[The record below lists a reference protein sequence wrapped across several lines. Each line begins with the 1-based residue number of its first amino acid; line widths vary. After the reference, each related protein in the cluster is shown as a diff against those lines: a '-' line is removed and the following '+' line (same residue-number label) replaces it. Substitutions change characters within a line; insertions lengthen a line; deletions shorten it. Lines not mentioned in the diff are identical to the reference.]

1 MPPKFDK
8 RAQMTDF
15 LVSGTYLRLIYD
27 FVGGPREVTKLLHA
41 VNDSKCILES
51 AEVTL
56 SSKPRE
62 LSIRDYL
69 KMKIFEVTV
78 KANCSL
84 DSFKPLLPPHN
95 FLDTPSFSP
104 HRSHVSA
111 IKN

>member
-1 MPPKFDK
+1 MLPKFDK
-8 RAQMTDF
+8 RAQMTDS
-15 LVSGTYLRLIYD
+15 LISGTNLRLIYD
-27 FVGGPREVTKLLHA
+27 FVGGPRKVTKLLQA
-41 VNDSKCILES
+41 VNDFKCILES

-84 DSFKPLLPPHN
+84 DSFKPFLPQH
-95 FLDTPSFSP
+95 
-104 HRSHVSA
+104 
-111 IKN
+111 